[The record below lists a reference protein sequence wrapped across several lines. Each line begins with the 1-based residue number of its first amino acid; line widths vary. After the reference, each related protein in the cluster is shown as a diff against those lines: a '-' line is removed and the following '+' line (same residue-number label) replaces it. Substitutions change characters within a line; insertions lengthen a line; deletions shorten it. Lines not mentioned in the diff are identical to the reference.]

1 MALWSQNPIFLWL
14 FPLVLDVGDSIVV
27 WYNIQL
33 NCTACRPY
41 FLLDIMFD
49 RKYFQKSHRKV
60 LMMSQR
66 NKASQYKWLFHLS
79 DAKTFWKMYTLAQF
93 SRKSYLCCGR
103 YNMLN
108 FGLCG
113 ILKQIQRK
121 IDTGGVSTDIPE
133 LQTKTLISL
142 FSIYLRWLTGGSGYY
157 GDECG
162 EFICF
167 LINYGGD
174 VIVQVLGSNL
184 VMWILFNIFLSNEET

>member
-93 SRKSYLCCGR
+93 SWKSYLCCGR
-103 YNMLN
+103 YNLTSVSIPHKY
-108 FGLCG
+108 FGSCLHAIWSIFRLESLSILWLKNVLC
-113 ILKQIQRK
+113 
-121 IDTGGVSTDIPE
+121 
-133 LQTKTLISL
+133 
-142 FSIYLRWLTGGSGYY
+142 
-157 GDECG
+157 
-162 EFICF
+162 
-167 LINYGGD
+167 
-174 VIVQVLGSNL
+174 
-184 VMWILFNIFLSNEET
+184 IFLCKYH